1 MSTLKVD
8 SIVDGGGSGAPT
20 APNGLTVGTTAI
32 PTAGALSNR
41 NLIINGGLTIW
52 QRGASHA
59 AGSGINY
66 TADRFWRYNPSAS
79 GTIERSTDAPDDF
92 EYSLFFNV
100 TGGGNNLGT
109 GVELPRQGFF
119 PQKMYTLSMYLK
131 GDFSGTS
138 IYINYRNS
146 AGSGTDN
153 VDITTFN
160 SFGSYSDW
168 TRVTVPVDTTGI
180 TPNAN
185 NLFMNME
192 FGGFP
197 DGGKITG
204 VQLEVG
210 DTATPFEHHRSY
222 GDELQRCQRYFQSFG
237 GGDGYEHLP
246 FVFLGNGTVAH
257 YHYGLPVEMRA
268 VPSLYADASA
278 WRIQGPY
285 GGTVYTI
292 GSFVLANS
300 STKTIRGEAQSIT
313 GSIGT
318 NPARSFA
325 LNNTAVRVTLDAEL

>member
-1 MSTLKVD
+1 MSKARQLADLGNQVD
-8 SIVDGGGSGAPT
+8 DGAIT
-20 APNGLTVGTTAI
+20 GT
-32 PTAGALSNR
+32 NMV
-41 NLIINGGLTIW
+41 INGGLTVW

-79 GTIERSTDAPDDF
+79 GTIERSTDAPDGF

-160 SFGSYSDW
+160 SFDNYSDW
-168 TRVTVPVDTTGI
+168 TRVTIPVDTTGI

-192 FGGFP
+192 FGEFP

-204 VQLEVG
+204 VCLNVG
-210 DTATPFEHHRSY
+210 DSAIDFPHESY
-222 GDELQRCQRYFQSFG
+222 GETLARCQRYYYQVEPTGFNFGAYTTSALATQSIWF
-237 GGDGYEHLP
+237 
-246 FVFLGNGTVAH
+246 
-257 YHYGLPVEMRA
+257 PVTMRA
-268 VPSLYADASA
+268 SPSLSNDQSSSSYTFAEFVNFSQVNNKVGRLLHRSTTASDNA
-278 WRIQGPY
+278 RY
-285 GGTVYTI
+285 NGGM
-292 GSFVLANS
+292 LLKA
-300 STKTIRGEAQSIT
+300 
-313 GSIGT
+313 
-318 NPARSFA
+318 
-325 LNNTAVRVTLDAEL
+325 DAEL